1 MKLLSLHDVSVS
13 YDGTKNALNNV
24 SFDIYSD
31 DFIGIIGPN
40 GGGKT
45 TLVKAIIGTVSHTG
59 IIEFADG
66 IGVDNGTI
74 GYLPQQDNFDK
85 SFPITVQE
93 VIFSGLLSRRIYLRI
108 GRNEKEKAAAL
119 MELTGITTIADKP
132 IGEVSGGEMQKAL
145 LCRALISNPRLLIL
159 DEPANFVD
167 ARFEKEL
174 YDILKRLSTQM
185 AIIMVS
191 HDIGSLMEY
200 VNSIV
205 CVNRTAHR
213 YPTHDLTATLLA
225 DYGLTHYK

>member
-13 YDGTKNALNNV
+13 YDDTKNALNNV

-45 TLVKAIIGTVSHTG
+45 TLVKAILGMVAHTG
-59 IIEFADG
+59 TIEFADG

-85 SFPITVQE
+85 AFPITVQE
-93 VIFSGLLSRRIYLRI
+93 VIFSGLLSRRIRLRI

-119 MELTGITTIADKP
+119 MELTGITSISDKP
-132 IGEVSGGEMQKAL
+132 IGAVSGGEMQKAL
-145 LCRALISNPRLLIL
+145 LCRALISDPRMLIL

-167 ARFEKEL
+167 AKFEKEL
-174 YDILKRLSTQM
+174 YDILKRLNTQM

-191 HDIGSLMEY
+191 HDIGSITEY
-200 VNSIV
+200 VKSIV

-213 YPTHDLTATLLA
+213 YSPQELTATLLA
-225 DYGLTHYK
+225 DYGLTRHS